1 MRIGYVLPMGED
13 TRPGVPASTTELLAL
28 ADAVEAA
35 GFDSVWTF
43 DHLLVQ
49 EDGKPPAGTW
59 EAWTMLAAIA
69 ARTQRVGLGVLVS
82 CTGFRE
88 PIITAKI
95 AHTLQEISGGRLTL
109 GLGAGWHE
117 PEYRAFGIP
126 FDHKIERFAEAIQ
139 VIGGLIRDGHS
150 DFTGR
155 YHRTV
160 HAPLLP
166 AAPGGATPP
175 ILVGGRGPRMLE
187 LIAEHADVWNAAW
200 FGVPGEKFA
209 AQREQMAAAC
219 AARGRD
225 PKTLQVSVGVYVKD
239 DDAAAAAPG
248 LAADDRALREAI
260 TAWHE
265 TGVDEILFVMDP
277 PTTPRLER
285 LAAAVRAVRS

>member
-1 MRIGYVLPMGED
+1 MCCRWAR
-13 TRPGVPASTTELLAL
+13 TRGPGVPASTAELLAC

-126 FDHKIERFAEAIQ
+126 FDHKVERFAEAIQ
-139 VIGGLIRDGHS
+139 IIGDLIRDGRS

-160 HAPLLP
+160 DAPLLP
-166 AAPGGATPP
+166 AVPGRSTPP

-209 AQREQMAAAC
+209 AQRERMVAAC

-225 PKTLQVSVGVYVKD
+225 PKTLQVSVGVYVKE
-239 DDAAAAAPG
+239 DDAAADAPG
-248 LAADDRALREAI
+248 LAADDTTLREAI
-260 TAWHE
+260 AAWRA

-277 PTTPRLER
+277 PTAPRLER
-285 LAAAVRAVRS
+285 LAAAVHAVRS